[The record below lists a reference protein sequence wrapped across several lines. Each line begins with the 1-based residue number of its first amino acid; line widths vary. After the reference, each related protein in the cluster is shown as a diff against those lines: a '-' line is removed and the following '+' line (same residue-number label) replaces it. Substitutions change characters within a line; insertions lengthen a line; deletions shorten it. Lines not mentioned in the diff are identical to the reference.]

1 MDIAVIT
8 IFPDFVLQ
16 TCSIGVTGRAFEKDI
31 ARLRC
36 INPRDFSG
44 DERGTVDD
52 RPFGGGPGMVMKV
65 DPLRSALD
73 SLGPSSSRRVV
84 YLSPQ
89 GRTLRQADL
98 IQYSQLSELVL
109 ICGRYEGVDQRFID
123 CYVDEELSLGDFV
136 LSGGELA
143 AAVVI
148 DGLVRLLP
156 GALGKQASADEDSF
170 MAGLLDHPHFTRP
183 EHQEEGDVPEVLLS
197 GDHAKVAQWRRQQ
210 ALGAT
215 WLKRPDLLA
224 RMTLTDIDRTLL
236 GQFIEKYARE
246 GKKVGANSLNNDIMA
261 GL

>member
-1 MDIAVIT
+1 MDISVIT
-8 IFPDFVLQ
+8 IFPDFVRQ
-16 TCSIGVTGRAFEKDI
+16 TCSVGVTGRAFEKSI

-36 INPRDFSG
+36 INPREFSG

-65 DPLRSALD
+65 EPLKAALA
-73 SLGPSSSRRVV
+73 SLPQSSSRRVV
-84 YLSPQ
+84 FLSPQ
-89 GRTLRQADL
+89 GRTLRQPDL
-98 IQYSQLSELVL
+98 IRFSRLSDLVL

-123 CYVDEELSLGDFV
+123 TYVDEEVSLGDFV

-143 AAVVI
+143 ASVVV

-156 GALGKQASADEDSF
+156 GALGKQASANEDSF

-183 EHQEEGDVPEVLLS
+183 ERQVEGDVPEVLLC
-197 GDHAKVAQWRRQQ
+197 GDHGKVSRWRRQQ

-224 RMTLTDIDRTLL
+224 RMALTEDDRGLL
-236 GQFIEKYARE
+236 ARFIEKYVRE
-246 GKKVGANSLNNDIMA
+246 GKKVDANSLNNDIMA